1 MHAEEIYRNLDDV
14 ALAHLDDWLGQGS
27 LLYTLLMGC
36 CMPVGVFICLI
47 TNLLR
52 LVSMN
57 PDETLLVLAYDIQLV
72 SRHVLLVNLALTE
85 LASRHGL
92 ARADNK
98 WTTRLQVQLVCK
110 VGPKAFIEVLRVVQN
125 LTD

>member
-1 MHAEEIYRNLDDV
+1 
-14 ALAHLDDWLGQGS
+14 
-27 LLYTLLMGC
+27 
-36 CMPVGVFICLI
+36 
-47 TNLLR
+47 
-52 LVSMN
+52 MN
-57 PDETLLVLAYDIQLV
+57 PDETLLVLANDIQLV